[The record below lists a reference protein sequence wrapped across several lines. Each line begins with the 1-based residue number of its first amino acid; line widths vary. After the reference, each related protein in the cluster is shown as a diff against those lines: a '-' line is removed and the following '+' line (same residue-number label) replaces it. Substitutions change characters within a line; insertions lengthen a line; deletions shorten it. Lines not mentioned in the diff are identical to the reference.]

1 MTRLVLA
8 STSPARLV
16 LLRNGG
22 IEPICIAPQVD
33 EDLVAAVAEAEGLIN
48 STADMVG
55 LLARAKAEAVLNHPA
70 AIDALIIGCDS
81 SLEFGGESLG
91 KPHLP
96 EVARKRWLAMRGGS
110 GQLFSGHHLIDN
122 RINSDAAAGSD
133 RLTRPAVTWVS
144 SATVHFAN
152 LGDAEIDA
160 YVATGEPL
168 KVAGAFTIDGLGG
181 AFIRAIEGDPHTVIG
196 LSLPTLRE
204 MTLELGVDYFSLW
217 NR

>member
-33 EDLVAAVAEAEGLIN
+33 EDLVAAVAEAEGLIK
-48 STADMVG
+48 STADLVG
-55 LLARAKAEAVLNHPA
+55 LLARAKAEAVLNHPDA
-70 AIDALIIGCDS
+70 ADAIIIGCDS
-81 SLEFGGESLG
+81 SLEFAGESLG

-96 EVARKRWLAMRGGS
+96 EVARNRWLAMRGLS

-122 RINSDAAAGSD
+122 RIRSDVATQS
-133 RLTRPAVTWVS
+133 RKPSLPAVTRVS
-144 SATVHFAN
+144 NATVHFAN
-152 LGDAEIDA
+152 LSDAEIDA

-181 AFIRAIEGDPHTVIG
+181 AFIRAIEGDPHTVVG

-204 MTLELGVDYFSLW
+204 MTIELGVDYYSLW

>member
-1 MTRLVLA
+1 MTEVVLA
-8 STSPARLV
+8 STSPARLT
-16 LLRNGG
+16 LLRAGG
-22 IEPICIAPQVD
+22 IEPLTIAPMVD
-33 EDLVAAVAEAEGLIN
+33 EDEVTAVATAQGLIQ
-48 STADMVG
+48 STQDMVL
-55 LLARAKAEAVLNHPA
+55 LLARAKAEAVLARPETA
-70 AIDALIIGCDS
+70 GKVIIGCDS

-96 EVARKRWLAMRGGS
+96 EVAIARWQKLRGNS
-110 GQLFSGHHLIDN
+110 GKLFSGHWVIDN
-122 RINSDAAAGSD
+122 RNPAA
-133 RLTRPAVTWVS
+133 PVAVGKAS
-144 SATVHFAN
+144 SSLVHFAN
-152 LGDAEIDA
+152 LSDAEIEA

-204 MTLELGVDYFSLW
+204 LVLELGIEYQSLW

>member
-8 STSPARLV
+8 STSPARLT

-33 EDLVAAVAEAEGLIN
+33 EDLVSAVATAEGLIK

-55 LLARAKAEAVLNHPA
+55 LLARAKAEAVLNHPDA
-70 AIDALIIGCDS
+70 VDAIIIGCDS

-91 KPHLP
+91 KPHRA
-96 EVARKRWLAMRGGS
+96 EVARDRWLAMRGGN
-110 GQLFSGHHLIDN
+110 GKLFSGHHLIDN
-122 RINSDAAAGSD
+122 RNSSNADATKTGASRAAT
-133 RLTRPAVTWVS
+133 TRVS
-144 SATVHFAN
+144 HATVHFAN
-152 LGDAEIDA
+152 LSHHEIDA

-181 AFIRAIEGDPHTVIG
+181 AFISAIEGDPHTVIG
-196 LSLPTLRE
+196 LSLPTLRL
-204 MTLELGVDYFSLW
+204 MALELGVDYSTFW